1 MSTPDHLTEA
11 ERLGATTTPPT
22 THTPGQ
28 WRAIQFDESQTVIVP
43 VAPGPMIAI
52 ISVGEGCPYGL
63 ANVALFLAAPA
74 MLAALK
80 ELVAELDNPELH
92 DQIET
97 GGMMLARQ
105 ALARAESE
113 G

>member
-1 MSTPDHLTEA
+1 M
-11 ERLGATTTPPT
+11 TTKT
-22 THTPGQ
+22 THTPAPWQ
-28 WRAIQFDESQTVIVP
+28 AMQFDESQTVIFP
-43 VAPGPMIAI
+43 VAKGPLIAI
-52 ISVGEGCPYGL
+52 VSVGDGRPDGP